1 MFIDTI
7 SFYFID
13 PLTHKILVTLFVGES
28 KTGFIETR
36 CSTYLDWTR
45 TATDICSCPW
55 IRLKHIPTIN
65 IPKILLN
72 DFCLIWANY
81 VDSSIK
87 VHVITAKCSGVF
99 PFKYR

>member
-55 IRLKHIPTIN
+55 IRLNTFQQITIN

-87 VHVITAKCSGVF
+87 VQEIEIAAE
-99 PFKYR
+99 